1 VVSLVL
7 PFQLQHRFKQK
18 RQQHYNEYQ
27 MMQQWKRSHSIDED
41 DLGLDASAG
50 ALNTDDD
57 ADMNGD
63 DNGHEEA
70 QQQQQSEQSSHE
82 QQQQAQQHAGSS
94 HNSQQNGGE
103 S

>member
-1 VVSLVL
+1 MH
-7 PFQLQHRFKQK
+7 FFYLQHRFKQK

-41 DLGLDASAG
+41 DLGLDASAA
-50 ALNTDDD
+50 ALNTDD

-63 DNGHEEA
+63 DNGHEA
-70 QQQQQSEQSSHE
+70 QQLSEQSSDE

-94 HNSQQNGGE
+94 HSSQQNGGE